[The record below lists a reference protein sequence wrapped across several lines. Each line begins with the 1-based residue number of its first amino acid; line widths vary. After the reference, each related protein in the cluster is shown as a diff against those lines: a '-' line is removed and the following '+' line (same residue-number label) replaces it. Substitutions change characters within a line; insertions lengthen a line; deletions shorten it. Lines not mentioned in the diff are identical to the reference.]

1 MAVIKEV
8 VNKGDIATLVTGCE
22 LRIWRKKM
30 RKVLAILLAL
40 VVSINAVDVRVLAE
54 ESSLSEE
61 EVFSEDLESGDDVSE
76 GDITCDESI
85 SASSSDQA
93 ENVLYEDD
101 SCTIEYEISSQ
112 WGTGYNMNIIITNI
126 GDAPISDWAFEIQT
140 SDSINNLWNASYE
153 KYENGYKICAFD
165 WNKNIAQDSNIIIG
179 YTASNGENEI
189 SVPYVDAV
197 TIKTDS
203 LSSDDIGDT
212 ENNFIGDC
220 FAVDYQVVDSWHNA
234 SNVKVTIKNLTNT
247 TIHNWGLRFISSDVY
262 ENIYNGVELGEGDV
276 HLIKNLGWNQDI
288 PANGEVQF
296 GFTQTYSGEIEIP
309 KDFELVS
316 TKEVLENTNYKID
329 IVEGT
334 KGSEGRNIQLVI
346 ENLSSET
353 IEDWCLEFDAN
364 FTVAEIWNGEL
375 ISQEANGITLGNAS
389 YAQNILPNG
398 SCFVGMIV
406 NCQEENV
413 SVSNCVLTETKPN
426 YEDFENKKD
435 ENDDQEKDD
444 NKSNDDENKN
454 DINEIYEVYFDTYSI
469 AANQTV
475 SCKVWAMTSG
485 KDEATLKVYKKTGDD
500 WLYVADLYDSGN
512 MYQHNDEI
520 ANDGIYTNAV
530 SLYEKNAG
538 IVQYKLSLVV
548 NGVEKDSVIKDIEVV
563 DTVSVEDFNA
573 FISGVENI
581 MGILQQYMESNDY
594 TYGAT
599 VDELVSLIGE
609 KSSNKS
615 ISVERI
621 NGSSIK
627 LTCNNGLSSC
637 VQFSDKS
644 DMDTMIRGA
653 GSTSSEGGTCAIEIA
668 TTKSGKILYW
678 APFDTEWGDSD
689 ETESI
694 KSIVEESEYSHNYDV
709 LSDAAADVESLKNLS
724 EYGLI
729 IFATHGIGGEWIVT
743 GEKVSTEPKYLKELS
758 NHQISVYYDY
768 DPSDN
773 GYESYY
779 MVNDKWFL
787 GNISNALP
795 NSIIINNSCES
806 SKTDI
811 LWNAFK
817 ELGARTYYGNDGAIT
832 NHYATVKCSYI
843 VSKLVLDREITGDVL
858 YDGSLDAYYNNGA
871 ALVVRG
877 QGNLSLSNG
886 ISNAGFENETLSW
899 VKQGDCRALNKLG
912 NIKPT
917 EGKYMGMISTG
928 IGYTMQGGAITQR
941 IYVPQEAKSMYF
953 DWNFLSAEFLEY
965 INSSYDDPFEI
976 MVECGDDEQNK
987 EVILRK
993 SVNSLAKDFNATKTS
1008 AGKLI
1013 CVSPS
1018 IQLNN
1023 YNDIWMT
1030 DWQTEIVDISKY
1042 SGKTITLTFGVTNA
1056 ADTAYPSAVLLDN
1069 IHLDTEYVSSN
1080 QYYEA
1085 NNPNSVTN
1093 NDYGQSYI
1101 MYTYEFAKQA
1111 KVMRDNIK
1119 YKNGYTRDDQIN
1131 VKEIKTE
1138 AEFIE
1143 YWNAMT
1149 PGSVDFSIDNVVIM
1163 MHGNYYAIIID
1174 TALNNSSTVYDAGKN
1189 PENLTICENGKVGTD
1204 YDATYIED
1212 LKCHNIKEIN
1222 LYTCNAGLLDAINA
1236 EHEKSLADVTEHGD
1250 EKYVTKGNV
1259 AQLFLKSQNVST
1271 VTAYD
1276 GSVGYDKS
1284 TLLPRLSYAQG
1295 HYAGFLDDLANVRKI
1310 TPYRD
1315 SRELSAEYVAASL
1328 EKNDKLLLGKKGI
1341 MPNGEVIYSNNKA
1354 IYTYFDGYTS
1364 EIVISGGLI
1373 YTLTVPIKHKVTV
1386 DLDTNAQD
1394 VTNKDNAS
1402 IA

>member
-1 MAVIKEV
+1 MK
-8 VNKGDIATLVTGCE
+8 
-22 LRIWRKKM
+22 RKM
-30 RKVLAILLAL
+30 RRVLAILLAL
-40 VVSINAVDVRVLAE
+40 VVSTSAVDVQVLAE

-61 EVFSEDLESGDDVSE
+61 TGFSEDLENGDDVSD
-76 GDITCDESI
+76 GDTISDESV
-85 SASSSDQA
+85 SASSSDKA

-101 SCTIEYEISSQ
+101 SCTIEYEIASQ

-126 GDAPISDWAFEIQT
+126 GSASISDWSFEIQT

-153 KYENGYKICAFD
+153 KCENGYKICAFD
-165 WNKNIAQDSNIIIG
+165 WNKSIEQDGNIIIG

-189 SVPYVDAV
+189 SVPYIDAV
-197 TIKTDS
+197 TIKTNS
-203 LSSDDIGDT
+203 LSSGDT
-212 ENNFIGDC
+212 ENNFTGDY
-220 FAVDYQVVDSWHNA
+220 FAVDYQVVDSWKNA
-234 SNVKVTIKNLTNT
+234 SNVKVTIRNLTNT
-247 TIHNWGLRFISSDVY
+247 TIHNWGLRFISSDAF

-309 KDFELVS
+309 EDFELVS
-316 TKEVLENTNYKID
+316 TKEILENTNYKID
-329 IVEGT
+329 IVEET
-334 KGSEGRNIQLVI
+334 KVNEGRNIQLVI

-353 IEDWCLEFDAN
+353 IEDWCLKFDAN
-364 FTVAEIWNGEL
+364 FTVVEIWNGEL
-375 ISQEANGITLGNAS
+375 ISQDENGITIGNAS
-389 YAQNILPNG
+389 YAQNILPNE

-406 NCQEENV
+406 NCPEENI
-413 SVSNCVLTETKPN
+413 SVNNCILTETKPN
-426 YEDFENKKD
+426 YAGSENKKD
-435 ENDDQEKDD
+435 ENDNHKKDD
-444 NKSNDDENKN
+444 YESDDNNKINK
-454 DINEIYEVYFDTYSI
+454 IYFDTYSI
-469 AANQTV
+469 ATNKTV
-475 SCKVWAMTSG
+475 SCKIWAMTSG
-485 KDEATLKVYKKTGDD
+485 KEGSVLKVYKKTNDN

-512 MYQHNDEI
+512 MSHHNDEI
-520 ANDGIYTNAV
+520 ANDGIYTNVV
-530 SLYEKNAG
+530 SLYETNAG
-538 IVQYKLSLVV
+538 IVQYKFSLVV
-548 NGVEKDSVIKDIEVV
+548 NGVEKDFVIKDIEVV
-563 DTVSVEDFNA
+563 DAVNEEEFNA
-573 FISGVENI
+573 FISDIEDIMNI
-581 MGILQQYMESNDY
+581 IQQYMESSNY
-594 TYGAT
+594 TYDVT
-599 VDELVSLIGE
+599 VDELVALINE
-609 KSSNKS
+609 KSSNES
-615 ISVERI
+615 INVERI

-627 LTCNNGLSSC
+627 ITCNNGLSSFI
-637 VQFSDKS
+637 QFSDKS
-644 DMDTMIRGA
+644 DMDTMIRGS
-653 GSTSSEGGTCAIEIA
+653 GSTSSEGGTGAIEIA
-668 TTKSGKILYW
+668 TTESGKILYW

-694 KSIVEESEYSHNYDV
+694 KNIVEESEYSHNYDV
-709 LSDAAADVESLKNLS
+709 LSDAAADVESLKKLS

-743 GEKVSTEPKYLKELS
+743 GEKVSTNPKYLKELS
-758 NHQISVYYDY
+758 NNQISVYYDY

-787 GNISNALP
+787 GNISNDLP

-832 NHYATVKCSYI
+832 NQYATVKCSYI

-858 YDGSLDAYYNNGA
+858 NASLDAYYNNGA

-877 QGNLSLSNG
+877 QGNLSLSNS
-886 ISNAGFENETLSW
+886 ISNAGFENGMLFWGT
-899 VKQGDCRALNKLG
+899 QGDCRVLNKLG

-941 IYVPQEAKSMYF
+941 IHVPQEAKSMYF

-976 MVECGDDEQNK
+976 IVECGDDEQNK

-993 SVNSLAKDFNATKTS
+993 SVNSLAEDFKATKTS

-1018 IQLNN
+1018 IQLNS

-1056 ADTAYPSAVLLDN
+1056 ADTQYPSAVLLDN
-1069 IHLDTEYVSSN
+1069 IHLDMEYVSSN

-1085 NNPNSVTN
+1085 HNPNSVTN
-1093 NDYGQSYI
+1093 NNYGRSYI
-1101 MYTYEFAKQA
+1101 MYTEDFAE
-1111 KVMRDNIK
+1111 KVDAMRKNIK
-1119 YKNGYTRDDQIN
+1119 YKNGYTSDEQID
-1131 VKEIKTE
+1131 VKKIETE

-1143 YWNAMT
+1143 YWNNMT
-1149 PGSVDFSIDNVVIM
+1149 PGSVDFAIDNVVIM

-1174 TALNNSSTVYDAGKN
+1174 SAMNDANTAYKPDKN

-1204 YDATYIED
+1204 YDATYIGD
-1212 LKCHNIKEIN
+1212 LKRHNIKELN

-1236 EHEKSLADVTEHGD
+1236 EHEKKLSKVTGHEN

-1271 VTAYD
+1271 ITAYD

-1284 TLLPRLSYAQG
+1284 TNLPRLSYAQG
-1295 HYAGFLDDLANVRKI
+1295 HYVGMLDALANVRKI
-1310 TPYRD
+1310 KPYRN
-1315 SRELSAEYVAASL
+1315 SAKLPLEYVVSTGL
-1328 EKNDKLLLGKKGI
+1328 KDGVDLTERTGI

-1354 IYTYFDGYTS
+1354 VYEYSGYKQELRTLNGIPYTV
-1364 EIVISGGLI
+1364 IV
-1373 YTLTVPIKHKVTV
+1373 PFKQKVIV
-1386 DLDTNAQD
+1386 DLDNNTQTGAD
-1394 VTNKDNAS
+1394 VSVA
-1402 IA
+1402 